1 MANSGTV
8 TAGSAALASQYN
20 NLRLDVLDVT
30 TGHTHAG
37 TTNEGAKVAAT
48 GVSSGTAANGAVL
61 TADGS
66 GAAAF
71 LALNAGGMTLIST
84 ATPSAATSLSFTSIP
99 TTYKHLVIM
108 WVDVQQSAAEYWNIR
123 CNNDTTAS
131 FHLTSNNLGSI
142 TGTTFGDSQASFS
155 MISTPANPAAYYRA
169 AGSLTF
175 WRYTDTSV
183 KSMNGIRTYYA
194 SADQLSN
201 AVSGRYLGTS
211 AITRLDF
218 IRTSTQTIT
227 GNFYL
232 YGVS

>member
-1 MANSGTV
+1 MSIGKTTELSLV
-8 TAGSAALASQYN
+8 TAAQISA
-20 NLRLDVLDVT
+20 
-30 TGHTHAG
+30 
-37 TTNEGAKVAAT
+37 GAV
-48 GVSSGTAANGAVL
+48 GTAAISSGAATSGQIL
-61 TADGS
+61 QANGS
-66 GAAAF
+66 GAVAF
-71 LALNAGGMTLIST
+71 ATLAESGGMTLIAT
-84 ATPSAATSLSFTSIP
+84 ATPSGATSLGFSSIP

-142 TGTTFGDSQASFS
+142 TGTTFGDSQAIFS

-211 AITRLDF
+211 AITRIDF
-218 IRTSTQTIT
+218 IRSSTQTIT